1 MAQKVLPKSFKKVK
15 IALLHPWSLNFEL
28 HNVTTTSTTTLAYN
42 LTVGSKISREQQI
55 VGVQTVSVSV
65 GLTQKPDSRM
75 RWLLQGVAKRGP
87 SWVDGKA
94 V

>member
-28 HNVTTTSTTTLAYN
+28 HNVTTTTTSTTTLAYN

-65 GLTQKPDSRM
+65 GLTQKPDGRM
-75 RWLLQGVAKRGP
+75 W
-87 SWVDGKA
+87 
-94 V
+94 

>member
-28 HNVTTTSTTTLAYN
+28 HNVTTTTTTLAYN

-65 GLTQKPDSRM
+65 GLTQKPDGRM
-75 RWLLQGVAKRGP
+75 W
-87 SWVDGKA
+87 
-94 V
+94 

>member
-28 HNVTTTSTTTLAYN
+28 HNVTTTTTTTTTTTLAYN

-65 GLTQKPDSRM
+65 GLTQKPDGRM
-75 RWLLQGVAKRGP
+75 W
-87 SWVDGKA
+87 
-94 V
+94 